1 MKVIG
6 EKLVL
11 VYGLTDAEEERLNV
25 LLLKQ
30 NISPCKVIDKNMGN
44 VTIKE
49 ILNNVENAKSNTE
62 LPSEKLLLFNNFND
76 KELYKLIDN
85 VREIKSSNT
94 ILAAVTLTSV
104 NWTVSYLMDH
114 LINERET
121 YRKNE

>member
-1 MKVIG
+1 VKVIG

-104 NWTVSYLMDH
+104 NWTVSYLVDH